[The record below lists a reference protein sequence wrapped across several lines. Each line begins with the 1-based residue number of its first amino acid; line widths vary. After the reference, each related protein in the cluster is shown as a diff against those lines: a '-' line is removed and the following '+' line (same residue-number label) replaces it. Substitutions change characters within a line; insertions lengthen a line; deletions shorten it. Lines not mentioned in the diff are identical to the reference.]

1 MDLNLL
7 QLFAVVAS
15 AKSFS
20 AAGDTL
26 GLERSSV
33 SRGITTLE
41 KNLGIQLFIRT
52 TRKIALTS
60 AGAAFYKEISPQLA
74 ALRDAVASASDKD
87 QKLSGVLRVSMA
99 VDMAISFMPNAF
111 AGFSARY
118 PDLRLDVRVENRRA
132 NLLDEG
138 VDAALRVV
146 LAPLVDSSF
155 LAIKLSSLTFN
166 AFASPAYLA
175 KNGYPSSVEEA
186 ARMQWLSFRDSN
198 VAGFPTPVE
207 ESPVMADDMLFLHQ
221 FALGGRGLAL
231 LPTFLAKP
239 DVAAGR
245 LLAVL
250 PDQMQGTGDLYLIH
264 APAKRLS
271 RRVRALS
278 EYMIRYFETHPLT

>member
-60 AGAAFYKEISPQLA
+60 AGATFYKEIAPQLA